1 MNEIIWKTYL
11 TIVDRNIMPSLY
23 IEIIFNLSVFDYE
36 HIVMWIDIKAIYN
49 CVYNIFATKLTN
61 QLIILHM
68 SRYCV
73 CNKIKV
79 T

>member
-1 MNEIIWKTYL
+1 MNEIIWKIYL

-23 IEIIFNLSVFDYE
+23 IEIMFNLSVFDYE
-36 HIVMWIDIKAIYN
+36 HIVMRIDIKAIYN

-68 SRYCV
+68 SRHCV

>member
-1 MNEIIWKTYL
+1 MNEIIWKIYL
-11 TIVDRNIMPSLY
+11 PIVDKNIMPSLY
-23 IEIIFNLSVFDYE
+23 IEIMFNLSVFDYE